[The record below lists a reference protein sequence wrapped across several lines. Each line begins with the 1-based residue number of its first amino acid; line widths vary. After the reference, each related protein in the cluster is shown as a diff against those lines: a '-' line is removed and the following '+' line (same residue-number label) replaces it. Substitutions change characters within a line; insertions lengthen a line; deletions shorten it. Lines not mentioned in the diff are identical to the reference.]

1 MMRGDIDSHIL
12 YDYTDI
18 TDIPLCKD
26 CKHFSRDLI
35 HIVTMDYEYG
45 RCLRPVGST
54 NFNLITGKG
63 ETKLLRGYA
72 AMERLDGQC
81 GIQGKFWFSDKKKH
95 LFTMLKRS

>member
-1 MMRGDIDSHIL
+1 MFYGDIDSNML
-12 YDYTDI
+12 ADTDD

-45 RCLRPVGST
+45 KCNRPVGST
-54 NFNLITGKG
+54 RFNLITGKG

-72 AMERLDGQC
+72 ARERLVGQC
-81 GIQGKFWFSDKKKH
+81 GIQGKYWFSDKKKD
-95 LFTMLKRS
+95 LFNMLKRS